1 MEKHGFSSKWI
12 FTQNMAQARFF
23 YHGEPYLVAISIG
36 GWHTSK
42 YEDHLA
48 IEKTRKINNCNPETL
63 TSTWIPFGIGLV
75 NLGMI
80 FVFFFYVSI

>member
-1 MEKHGFSSKWI
+1 MDFHTEHGTGSF
-12 FTQNMAQARFF
+12 FF

-42 YEDHLA
+42 YEDHLV

-80 FVFFFYVSI
+80 FVFLFYVSI